1 MRADGALARM
11 SDKTVFSRPGNVVL
25 TYCSAFEMSLSQVLV
40 DDRMQVS
47 MIEEKPASLP
57 PIVRL
62 TSVADEVTDDSW
74 LLITSVVLAPEQ
86 AANVKDAGELAA
98 AHSAG

>member
-11 SDKTVFSRPGNVVL
+11 SDKTVFNRPGNVVL
-25 TYCSAFEMSLSQVLV
+25 TYCSAVEIALSQELV
-40 DDRMQVS
+40 DSRMQVS

-62 TSVADEVTDDSW
+62 TRVAEEVTDDSW

-86 AANVKDAGELAA
+86 AANMKDEGELAA